1 MKGVKTMR
9 KIEIIIILTL
19 IVIIGGCLYWW
30 NKDNHVEGGSVGET
44 MLSPTQ
50 IKSIESIGQWEFLSV
65 SDEELVDTTRHG
77 FFGDD
82 KLVRIYYGTLRLG
95 IDMKDVKE
103 GWMEAD
109 KDSIVCTLPPIKL
122 LDNNFIDEAKTKS
135 FFETGKWTGQDR
147 QTMYERAYRSMKQ
160 RCLSSANITTAEN
173 NAQSQFFKMLKTM
186 GFSNV
191 KVRFEGKDDQ

>member
-103 GWMEAD
+103 GWMEAN
-109 KDSIVCTLPPIKL
+109 KDTIVCTLPPIKL

-147 QTMYERAYRSMKQ
+147 QAMYERAYRSMKK
-160 RCLSSANITTAEN
+160 RCLSSSNITTAEN

-191 KVRFEGKDDQ
+191 KVRFKGKDDQ

>member
-82 KLVRIYYGTLRLG
+82 KLVRIYCGTLRLG

-109 KDSIVCTLPPIKL
+109 KDTIVCTLPPIKM

-147 QTMYERAYRSMKQ
+147 QTMYERAYRSMKK
-160 RCLSSANITTAEN
+160 RCLSSTNITTAEN

-191 KVRFEGKDDQ
+191 KVRFEGKDD

>member
-109 KDSIVCTLPPIKL
+109 KDTIVCTLPPIKL

-147 QTMYERAYRSMKQ
+147 QAMYERAYRAMKK
-160 RCLSSANITTAEN
+160 RCLSSSNITTAEN
-173 NAQSQFFKMLKTM
+173 NAQSQFFKMLKTI

-191 KVRFEGKDDQ
+191 KVCFEGKDDQ